1 MLDNNYVTRY
11 TSNTY
16 RQRRKVMKQTFH
28 GILLAGFALLL
39 TAIPALAHHTIA
51 AEFDTRDT
59 VTLQG
64 VFTKIDWINPHIYFY
79 MDVKDDSGNVRKW
92 SLETYPTGFF
102 HRARITRDLF
112 KLGDPVTVVC
122 YRAKDG
128 TQAFGYLKE
137 MKLSSG
143 RKIAFDN
150 GRPPSR

>member
-1 MLDNNYVTRY
+1 MRY
-11 TSNTY
+11 
-16 RQRRKVMKQTFH
+16 RFER
-28 GILLAGFALLL
+28 ILLAGAVLLL

-64 VFTKIDWINPHIYFY
+64 AFTKIDWINPHIYFY
-79 MDVKDDSGNVRKW
+79 MDVKDDSGTVRKW
-92 SLETYPTGFF
+92 SLESYPTGFF
-102 HRARITRDLF
+102 HRAGITRDLF

-137 MKLSSG
+137 MTLSSG
-143 RKIAFDN
+143 RKIEFDN

>member
-1 MLDNNYVTRY
+1 MEDRM
-11 TSNTY
+11 
-16 RQRRKVMKQTFH
+16 RHTFRE
-28 GILLAGFALLL
+28 ILLAGLALVLV
-39 TAIPALAHHTIA
+39 AVPVFAHHTIA

-79 MDVKDDSGNVRKW
+79 MDVKDDGGAVRKW

-102 HRARITRDLF
+102 HRAGITRDLF

-137 MKLSSG
+137 MTLSSG

>member
-1 MLDNNYVTRY
+1 
-11 TSNTY
+11 
-16 RQRRKVMKQTFH
+16 MKQ
-28 GILLAGFALLL
+28 ILRRGYAGQFC
-39 TAIPALAHHTIA
+39 TAGDGYSCLAHHTIA

-64 VFTKIDWINPHIYFY
+64 EFTKIDWINPHIYFY

-102 HRARITRDLF
+102 HRAGITRDLF
-112 KLGDPVTVVC
+112 KLGEPVTVVC

-137 MKLSSG
+137 MTLASG